1 MKEPLVFDRLIK
13 ELDDQERRALLLRI
27 QSSVPAYTELLQPEK
42 ERLTVFSPQ
51 QEQADLGLL
60 ERILLFFR
68 SLLSGRDREAMLR
81 ERYLRRLLSRIER
94 DHPALIDGARSRF
107 REGMYQE
114 LLVLK
119 AGARSLHEPLL
130 EVIDR
135 HRREFLAFLG
145 RGELGDFRE
154 RLEEETDPR
163 SIWDSGRF
171 SEETQVREVMLQRF
185 DELIGAIPQASKQQL
200 GREALALFSLYELSR
215 HPFDALLAPFQ
226 GEQPSAGF
234 RELSGP
240 LKELAECIESV
251 RVAPSERALCDLLLF
266 LHQERLED
274 QDFDLERQLM
284 DDMSTIHA
292 ALAGI
297 RMFRERV
304 PLHGLLRLITRDP
317 EYYPAASSSSG
328 DWFSYYRDYWHQW
341 VHRRYLDF
349 FHSRRREALLSESL
363 VFLDMSTLPHLA
375 NYRPDKFGG
384 QTPVRHELSLSF
396 IKGFLEGAFASFYR
410 PLKLIYLNAEF
421 YKEENRRAYTDA
433 FLFVSEA
440 GNKIEEI
447 EAALGPQG
455 HFRAAIQEVK
465 AQAIGER
472 LRQKRIVGILG
483 RADGQARA
491 FVDAFLDQLESLK
504 ALLYGI
510 LKGQPGERFDTLVN
524 LDRLG
529 GRENSDLR
537 KAWGRALEKTDQGV
551 ALLRKIRDLEIN
563 L

>member
-1 MKEPLVFDRLIK
+1 MREPLNQLIK
-13 ELDDQERRALLLRI
+13 ELDNRERRALLLRI
-27 QSSVPAYTELLQPEK
+27 QSSVPVYTEPLQPE
-42 ERLTVFSPQ
+42 EEALAVFSTG
-51 QEQADLGLL
+51 QEQADMGLL
-60 ERILLFFR
+60 ERIIFFFR

-81 ERYLRRLLSRIER
+81 ERYLKRLLSRVER
-94 DHPALIDGARSRF
+94 DHPALIDGAGFRF

-119 AGARSLHEPLL
+119 GAARSLHEPLI
-130 EVIDR
+130 EVLDR

-145 RGELGDFRE
+145 RGELSDFRE

-171 SEETQVREVMLQRF
+171 GDETQVREVMLQRF
-185 DELIGAIPQASKQQL
+185 DELIDAVPQASSQQL
-200 GREALALFSLYELSR
+200 GRDALAFFSLYELGR

-240 LKELAECIESV
+240 LKELAECLESV
-251 RVAPSERALCDLLLF
+251 RVPPGERALHDLLLF
-266 LHQERLED
+266 LHRERLED

-284 DDMSTIHA
+284 DDMSTMHA
-292 ALAGI
+292 ALSGI
-297 RMFRERV
+297 RMFRDRV
-304 PLHGLLRLITRDP
+304 PLHSLLRLITRDP
-317 EYYPAASSSSG
+317 EYYPTARSSG

-341 VHRRYLDF
+341 VHQRYLDF
-349 FHSRRREALLSESL
+349 FHSRRRDALLAESL
-363 VFLDMSTLPHLA
+363 VFLDMGALPQLS
-375 NYRPDKFGG
+375 NYRPEKFGG
-384 QTPVRHELSLSF
+384 QTPVRHELALSF
-396 IKGFLEGAFASFYR
+396 AKGFLQTAFVPFYR
-410 PLKLIYLNAEF
+410 PLKLIYLNGEF
-421 YKEENRRAYTDA
+421 YKEENRHAYTNA

-440 GNKIEEI
+440 DKKIEEI
-447 EAALGPQG
+447 ESALGPQG

-465 AQAIGER
+465 AQAMGER
-472 LRQKRIVGILG
+472 LRQKRILG
-483 RADGQARA
+483 VLARADGEARA
-491 FVDAFLDQLESLK
+491 FVDAFVDQLESLK

-524 LDRLG
+524 LDGIG
-529 GRENSDLR
+529 GRENSALR
-537 KAWGRALEKTDQGV
+537 KSWGRALEKIDQGA